1 MDDICPKR
9 IAIISDVHG
18 NLTAL
23 EQALVIIEQ
32 QQCDAIYFLGDA
44 VGYFPRLTA
53 LHRILDVEG
62 LIAIR
67 GNHEE
72 YLLGL
77 QDYDIEK
84 EPVYQLA
91 KARRDIS
98 DEVLQR
104 VRNWP
109 TLLDVTFCGKRVL
122 FVHGSPTNHTNG
134 YVYPDSELSAT
145 VPDFVFLG
153 NTHRPF
159 IRRVGTT
166 TYINVGSVGLPRDD
180 GRFGAFCIWNT
191 ESEVPEILR
200 FKLDASHEI
209 VDPLNMVHDSVINLT
224 NRRENDHL
232 IVGKFISDV

>member
-1 MDDICPKR
+1 MDDSHLKR

-18 NLTAL
+18 NLRAL
-23 EQALVIIEQ
+23 EKVLVIIEQ

-44 VGYFPRLTA
+44 VGYIPQLAALQRL
-53 LHRILDVEG
+53 LDLEG

-77 QDYDIEK
+77 QDYDIAK

-91 KARRDIS
+91 KVRKEIS

-109 TLLDVTFCGKRVL
+109 TLLDVTLCGKRAL

-134 YVYPDSELSAT
+134 YVYPDSELSVT
-145 VPDFVFLG
+145 VHDFVFLG

-159 IRRVGTT
+159 IRKVETT
-166 TYINVGSVGLPRDD
+166 IYINVGSVGLPRDD
-180 GRFGAFCIWNT
+180 GRFGSFCIWNT

-200 FKLDASHEI
+200 FKLDASDEI
-209 VDPLNMVHDSVINLT
+209 WDSSLMVHDSVIALT
-224 NRRENDHL
+224 NRRELDHL
-232 IVGKFISDV
+232 IVGKMVDDV